1 MNTHRVKIYST
12 PSCPYCMR
20 AKSYLEAK
28 GIAYENID
36 VSTDTQGLEEMVKI
50 SGQMGVPVIIV
61 DGQMVT
67 GFDKTKLEALLV

>member
-12 PSCPYCMR
+12 PGCPYCMR